1 MSIVPDPPEKPMSKI
16 AMERRERQRAI
27 ADSTWKK
34 SCLNSLSR
42 FDMTD
47 FSLLNGLM
55 APQLKPEGNGAE
67 RLQLANRL
75 REEGLA
81 KVAKWDAQGGLVC
94 LQRALATV
102 QALLREGIDNTVE
115 VGVRI
120 KDQAP
125 KETLLSQ
132 KKLPMK
138 ARELQLKIEC
148 DIVGARLRTLG
159 PKRLGKTV
167 PVDPFSMSVP
177 ASQIPSYSPKSRET
191 VQLLSSANLAPPTP
205 LLTARRSNT
214 PLPSKPNTAMS
225 VAFQAPRSRTPSP
238 WVDLGTR
245 PVQVPALHIQ
255 SRRQTPLLS
264 VRESPPTADAAAAAT
279 AAAPTPKA
287 GMDNLAETNMRLM
300 EENRML
306 RKALENSKRNSRAS
320 SRGGTEIDWTMGNDY
335 QFRRRQGY

>member
-1 MSIVPDPPEKPMSKI
+1 MSIVPDPPEKPISKI

-27 ADSTWKK
+27 AESTWKK

-55 APQLKPEGNGAE
+55 ASSLKPEGNGAE
-67 RLQLANRL
+67 RLLLANKL

-159 PKRLGKTV
+159 PRRLGKTI
-167 PVDPFSMSVP
+167 PVDPFSMSMP
-177 ASQIPSYSPKSRET
+177 ASQIPVFSPKSRET

-205 LLTARRSNT
+205 LLIARRSNT
-214 PLPSKPNTAMS
+214 PLPSKPNTPVS
-225 VAFQAPRSRTPSP
+225 VQDQAPRSRTPSP
-238 WVDLGTR
+238 WMEHGTR
-245 PVQVPALHIQ
+245 SVQVPALHFQ
-255 SRRQTPLLS
+255 SRKQTPLAS
-264 VRESPPTADAAAAAT
+264 VRERPPPTADAAAL
-279 AAAPTPKA
+279 TPKA
-287 GMDNLAETNMRLM
+287 RMNDLAETNMQLM

-306 RKALENSKRNSRAS
+306 RIALENSKRNSRAS
-320 SRGGTEIDWTMGNDY
+320 SRGGTEIDWAMGDDY
-335 QFRRRQGY
+335 RHRRTQGY